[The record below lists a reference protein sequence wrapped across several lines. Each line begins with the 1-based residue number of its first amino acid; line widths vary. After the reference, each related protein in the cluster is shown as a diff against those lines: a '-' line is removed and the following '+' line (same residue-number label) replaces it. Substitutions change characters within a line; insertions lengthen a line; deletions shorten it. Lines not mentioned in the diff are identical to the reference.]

1 MVSLL
6 MSRKSMLQTASLDA
20 CCILRWLLQDIP
32 EQAKAVH
39 DLLSN
44 PGSYNVADTTLMEVV
59 YVLEKIYKQERY
71 FIASCL
77 NLISSLNQINCNRL
91 LINTVIPIYAENS
104 AVSFADCCAAIYAEI
119 SKAKPLLTFD
129 KKLASKLPQAE
140 LLPV

>member
-1 MVSLL
+1 MI
-6 MSRKSMLQTASLDA
+6 RTASLDA

-39 DLLSN
+39 DLLSY

-91 LINTVIPIYAENS
+91 LINTVIPIYAES
-104 AVSFADCCAAIYAEI
+104 PAVSFADCCAAIYAEI
-119 SKAKPLLTFD
+119 NKAKPLLTFD

-140 LLPV
+140 LLLV